1 MRVLEGKERTAVLG
15 VTAASIVLLLA
26 AIRSELGAVAKLQ
39 TLNTN
44 KREIFRL
51 YTCTRDGTTK
61 KASVVS
67 MAIAGTKE
75 LVRCRP
81 REPRI
86 R

>member
-1 MRVLEGKERTAVLG
+1 MLEGKERTAVLG

-26 AIRSELGAVAKLQ
+26 AIRSAPRLQ

-81 REPRI
+81 REPWI